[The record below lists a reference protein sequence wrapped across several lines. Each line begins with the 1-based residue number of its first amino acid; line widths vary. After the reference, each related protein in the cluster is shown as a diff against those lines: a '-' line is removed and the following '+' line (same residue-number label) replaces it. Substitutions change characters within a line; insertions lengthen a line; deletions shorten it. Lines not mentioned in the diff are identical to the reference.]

1 MPDTEDK
8 WPRCVVCDEPF
19 YRNRWWQRYCSAFCC
34 TEFHR
39 RERQQMRQLWKE
51 QQAQQAELVD
61 RLARVNAEIEAH
73 EVPAQAEPLR
83 RRL

>member
-8 WPRCVVCDEPF
+8 RPRCRQCDAQFHP
-19 YRNRWWQRYCSAFCC
+19 NRWWQRYCSAYCC

-39 RERQQMRQLWKE
+39 RERQQMRQLWK
-51 QQAQQAELVD
+51 AQQARVALIDEL
-61 RLARVNAEIEAH
+61 AQAH